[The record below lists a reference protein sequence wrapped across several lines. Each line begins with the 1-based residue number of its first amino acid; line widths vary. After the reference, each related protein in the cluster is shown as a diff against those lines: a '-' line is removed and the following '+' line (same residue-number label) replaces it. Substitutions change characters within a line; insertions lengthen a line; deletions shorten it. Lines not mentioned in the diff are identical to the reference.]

1 MISNRDQYNH
11 CVNLSSA
18 ARACPDGRFQCA
30 SGHCVSNASR
40 CDGYGQCTD
49 VSDEAGCPPRYPN
62 GQYCPADRFT
72 CNNTLC
78 IRRNW
83 ICDGGKIFENL
94 NRPIKRFAFLQSNS
108 DNDCRDN
115 R

>member
-1 MISNRDQYNH
+1 MFDKDQN
-11 CVNLSSA
+11 VVLASRS
-18 ARACPDGRFQCA
+18 CPEGRFQCA

-40 CDGYGQCTD
+40 CDGYPQCAD
-49 VSDEAGCPPRYPN
+49 VSDEAGCPPRYPD
-62 GQYCPADRFT
+62 GRHCPIDRFT

-78 IRRNW
+78 INKNW
-83 ICDGGKIFENL
+83 VCDGGKLKLIYLL
-94 NRPIKRFAFLQSNS
+94 NNNKSFLL